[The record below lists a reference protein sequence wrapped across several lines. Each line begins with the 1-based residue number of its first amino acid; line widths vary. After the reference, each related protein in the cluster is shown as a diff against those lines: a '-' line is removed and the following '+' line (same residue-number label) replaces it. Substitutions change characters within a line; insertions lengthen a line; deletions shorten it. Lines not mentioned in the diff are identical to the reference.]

1 MMTKV
6 KTIKLYCGQCKRE
19 TNHNMLFRKSLASN
33 SDDEYIWS
41 EDHYLCQCAGCDSVC
56 YAIADW
62 NQDYGINDDEEAN
75 YKWKTYPSGRDN
87 RYAIDKHFVLPRKV
101 RKIYTEV
108 IGAMNADLPIL
119 AAIGL
124 RALIESV
131 GKDRKIKGRNLEN
144 LIDGLSDNGI
154 LSLEQA
160 TILHGHRFMGNVAAH
175 EIQQADR
182 RELVAALEI
191 AENMVSTIYILPKL
205 SKEIVTGKPKK

>member
-1 MMTKV
+1 MTKM

-19 TNHNMLFRKSLASN
+19 TNHNILFRKSFESN
-33 SDDEYIWS
+33 SNDEFIWS
-41 EDHYLCQCAGCDSVC
+41 EDHYLCQCAGCESVC

-62 NQDYGINDDEEAN
+62 NQDYGINDNEEAN

-87 RYAIDKHFVLPRKV
+87 RYAIDNYFVLPRKV

-131 GKDRKIKGRNLEN
+131 GKDRRIKGRNLQN

-191 AENMVSTIYILPKL
+191 AENMVTTIYIVPKL
-205 SKEIVTGKPKK
+205 SEEIVTGKPKD